1 MREEV
6 IKQLMDLQDLKY
18 REFHS
23 GLCPSTYNI
32 IGVRIPEQRK
42 IAKRLI
48 KDNFQKFLMEVKN
61 EFYEETMIEGM
72 VIAMAPMAL
81 QDRLECLRKF
91 VPKIDNW
98 AVCDSVCASFK
109 VPLKERS
116 TYWDFILTYRGSVR
130 EFELRFMLIMMLD
143 HFLDGEH
150 LQRIFTIIDT
160 LQTEAYYAN
169 MATAWLVAEAFT
181 KHRDETLKFLQDD
194 HLSKFTHNKAIQKAC
209 ESYRVDADDK
219 ILLRSMKR

>member
-1 MREEV
+1 MREKI
-6 IKQLMDLQDLKY
+6 IKQLMALQDLKY

-23 GLCPSTYNI
+23 GLCPRTENI

-42 IAKRLI
+42 IAKELI
-48 KDNFQKFLMEVKN
+48 KDDFRKFLAEVKN
-61 EFYEETMIEGM
+61 EFYEETMIEGI
-72 VIAMAPMAL
+72 VIAMAPMSL
-81 QDRLECLRKF
+81 DDRMEYLTRF

-109 VPLKERS
+109 LLPKERD
-116 TYWDFILTYRGSVR
+116 TYWNFVLTYRGSVR

-143 HFLDGEH
+143 LFLDDEH
-150 LQRIFTIIDT
+150 LQQIFTIIDT
-160 LQTEAYYAN
+160 LRTEAYYVN

-181 KHRDETLKFLQDD
+181 KYRDETLRFLQDN
-194 HLSKFTHNKAIQKAC
+194 HLSRFTHNKAIQKAC
-209 ESYRVDADDK
+209 ESYRVDTDDK